1 MTTSQTLNPSG
12 QWATTAYTY
21 DGEGNELTEKDPD
34 GDLTSY
40 GYDADGNQTSVTD
53 PDGNTTNFTYNDLGE
68 LVGESRYT
76 YESGPATSKV
86 LVSESFNYDTAGDL
100 TSETNFDG
108 QTIYYQYDDAGNK
121 TEELWGSQTSPSAT
135 FTYSYDDLG
144 NLLSAAGPTGTET
157 LTYNA
162 DNEATSD
169 SFTGNGYSGPVAI
182 TNTYDGLGERTTSS
196 LAFNG
201 QADYTNTYGYDGE
214 GNETSVTQTG
224 TSGGNAV
231 ASKRVDLA
239 YGPDGQLESETRYAG
254 ANERPGRGRQ
264 QLR

>member
-1 MTTSQTLNPSG
+1 M
-12 QWATTAYTY
+12 
-21 DGEGNELTEKDPD
+21 
-34 GDLTSY
+34 
-40 GYDADGNQTSVTD
+40 
-53 PDGNTTNFTYNDLGE
+53 
-68 LVGESRYT
+68 
-76 YESGPATSKV
+76 
-86 LVSESFNYDTAGDL
+86 SESFNYDTAGDL

-108 QTIYYQYDDAGNK
+108 QTIYYQYDDAGDK
-121 TEELWGSQTSPSAT
+121 TEELWGSQASPSAT

-144 NLLSAAGPTGTET
+144 NLFSAAGPTGMET
-157 LTYNA
+157 LSYNV

-169 SFTGNGYSGPVAI
+169 SFTGNGFSGPVAI
-182 TNTYDGLGERTTSS
+182 TNTYDGLGERTTSA

-201 QADYTNTYGYDGE
+201 QADYTNTYGYDGA

-254 ANERPGRGRQ
+254 ANESAPVVAASNYGTMPTAT
-264 QLR
+264 